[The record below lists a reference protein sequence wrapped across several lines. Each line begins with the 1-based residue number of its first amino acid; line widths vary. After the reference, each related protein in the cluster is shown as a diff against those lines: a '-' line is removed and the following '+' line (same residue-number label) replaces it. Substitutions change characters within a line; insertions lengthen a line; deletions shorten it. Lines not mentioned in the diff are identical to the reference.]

1 MYDTGKILPGLA
13 VFLGFATFPI
23 WYNVGRGQQPQRP
36 EIEKPANQ
44 ERCVEDVEYMRR
56 EHMQLVMSWR
66 DEAVRQNRRIY
77 VTTDGRHFEKSLTRT
92 CLGCHTNKAASC
104 DRCHNYLAVSPYC
117 WDCHVD
123 PKGGR

>member
-1 MYDTGKILPGLA
+1 MYDASKILPGLA

-23 WYNVGRGQQPQRP
+23 WYNVARGQAPQRP

-44 ERCVEDVEYMRR
+44 ERCVADVEYMRR
-56 EHMQLVMSWR
+56 GHMQLVMTWR
-66 DEAVRQNRRIY
+66 DEVVRNGERVF
-77 VTTDGRHFEKSLTRT
+77 VTTDGRRFDKSLTRT
-92 CLGCHTNKAASC
+92 CLGCHTNKAAAC
-104 DRCHNYLAVSPYC
+104 DRCHAYLAVSPFC